1 MFDKMTKVKICGI
14 TNYEDAAHAL
24 ILGADYIGFNFYKL
38 SPRYVDEA
46 EVKKIIGKMPNSVK
60 KVGVFVNDKLD
71 AVKKIA
77 EDSNLDLIQLHG
89 DETPEYC
96 NQLKKETQKEIIK
109 SFRIRN
115 ESDINKIKK
124 YNVDYYLFDAY
135 GERLYGGTGK
145 TFDHGLLKNIKK
157 DFFLSGGLNAQNVK
171 RAIKIAKPFAVD
183 TASGVEKNSRKKDTK
198 KMEAFI
204 KAAK

>member
-1 MFDKMTKVKICGI
+1 MTKVKICGI

-46 EVKKIIGKMPNSVK
+46 EVKKIIGKMPNSIK
-60 KVGVFVNDKLD
+60 KVGVFANEKLD

-77 EDSNLDLIQLHG
+77 EDLNLDSIQLHG

-115 ESDINKIKK
+115 KSDINKIKK

-135 GERLYGGTGK
+135 KEGLYGGAGK

-157 DFFLSGGLNAQNVK
+157 YFFLSGGLNAQNVK
-171 RAIKIAKPFAVD
+171 RAIKTTKPFAVD
-183 TASGVEKNSRKKDTK
+183 TASGVEKNPRKKDTK